1 MKPPRPCA
9 NIIPEMENSPPPRTS
24 NLDTEAA
31 WPAFEQR
38 DRAADGRFVVAVRTT
53 GIYCRPSCAARRP
66 RREHVDFYPDTQSA
80 RAAGYRACLRCLP
93 DAVARDRQAVADAIA
108 AIEAAQ
114 GPPALAELA
123 ERVGYAPHH
132 FHRLFKRAT
141 GVTPAA
147 YARACRAARTT
158 QALAHGQSITQALYE
173 AGYAGPSRFY
183 ADSEQRLGMAPGQW
197 RRGGEGV
204 RIDWAVLPS
213 PLGSLLVAV
222 TPRGLARVAFEPD
235 ARLLTAAF
243 PAATLHPATG
253 DTLRRLAQA
262 VADAGIADP
271 QLPEAARRTAFIEA
285 VSRGWLAWQAAA

>member
-1 MKPPRPCA
+1 
-9 NIIPEMENSPPPRTS
+9 
-24 NLDTEAA
+24 
-31 WPAFEQR
+31 
-38 DRAADGRFVVAVRTT
+38 
-53 GIYCRPSCAARRP
+53 
-66 RREHVDFYPDTQSA
+66 
-80 RAAGYRACLRCLP
+80 
-93 DAVARDRQAVADAIA
+93 
-108 AIEAAQ
+108 
-114 GPPALAELA
+114 
-123 ERVGYAPHH
+123 
-132 FHRLFKRAT
+132 
-141 GVTPAA
+141 
-147 YARACRAARTT
+147 
-158 QALAHGQSITQALYE
+158 
-173 AGYAGPSRFY
+173 
-183 ADSEQRLGMAPGQW
+183 MAPGQW

>member
-1 MKPPRPCA
+1 MFRFLLLLLMPLLATDAAAQGAIPILSAVQGQAGETEYSVTLQLLGLMTVLTLLPSILLMMTSFTR
-9 NIIPEMENSPPPRTS
+9 IIIVLS
-24 NLDTEAA
+24 L
-31 WPAFEQR
+31 
-38 DRAADGRFVVAVRTT
+38 
-53 GIYCRPSCAARRP
+53 
-66 RREHVDFYPDTQSA
+66 
-80 RAAGYRACLRCLP
+80 L
-93 DAVARDRQAVADAIA
+93 RQALGTAQTPPNQILLGIALFLTIFIMAPVFTQVYDDAIAPYSNDEMGLEA

-204 RIDWAVLPS
+204 
-213 PLGSLLVAV
+213 
-222 TPRGLARVAFEPD
+222 
-235 ARLLTAAF
+235 
-243 PAATLHPATG
+243 
-253 DTLRRLAQA
+253 
-262 VADAGIADP
+262 
-271 QLPEAARRTAFIEA
+271 
-285 VSRGWLAWQAAA
+285 

>member
-1 MKPPRPCA
+1 
-9 NIIPEMENSPPPRTS
+9 MENSLPPRTS

-31 WPAFEQR
+31 WRAFEQR
-38 DRAADGRFVVAVRTT
+38 DRAADGHFVVAVRTT

-66 RREHVDFYPDTQSA
+66 RREHVDFYPNPQSA

-114 GPPALAELA
+114 DPPALAELA
-123 ERVGYAPHH
+123 ARVGYAPHH

-158 QALAHGQSITQALYE
+158 QALSHEQSITQALYE

-183 ADSEQRLGMAPGQW
+183 VDSEQRLGMAPGQW

-204 RIDWAVLPS
+204 RIDWALLPS
-213 PLGSLLVAV
+213 PLGPLLIAV
-222 TPRGLARVAFEPD
+222 TPRGLARVAFEPE
-235 ARLLTAAF
+235 ARALTAAF

>member
-1 MKPPRPCA
+1 M
-9 NIIPEMENSPPPRTS
+9 
-24 NLDTEAA
+24 
-31 WPAFEQR
+31 
-38 DRAADGRFVVAVRTT
+38 AVRRR
-53 GIYCRPSCAARRP
+53 GADDRHLLPSELRGRRP

-183 ADSEQRLGMAPGQW
+183 AIANNGWAW
-197 RRGGEGV
+197 RRASGG
-204 RIDWAVLPS
+204 
-213 PLGSLLVAV
+213 
-222 TPRGLARVAFEPD
+222 
-235 ARLLTAAF
+235 
-243 PAATLHPATG
+243 
-253 DTLRRLAQA
+253 
-262 VADAGIADP
+262 
-271 QLPEAARRTAFIEA
+271 
-285 VSRGWLAWQAAA
+285 AAAKE

>member
-1 MKPPRPCA
+1 M
-9 NIIPEMENSPPPRTS
+9 
-24 NLDTEAA
+24 
-31 WPAFEQR
+31 
-38 DRAADGRFVVAVRTT
+38 
-53 GIYCRPSCAARRP
+53 
-66 RREHVDFYPDTQSA
+66 
-80 RAAGYRACLRCLP
+80 
-93 DAVARDRQAVADAIA
+93 
-108 AIEAAQ
+108 
-114 GPPALAELA
+114 
-123 ERVGYAPHH
+123 
-132 FHRLFKRAT
+132 
-141 GVTPAA
+141 TPAA

-235 ARLLTAAF
+235 AQALTAAF

-253 DTLRRLAQA
+253 DILRRLTQA